1 MPRNFARHEQFLRI
15 FALLDIL
22 AEARQPLDDQS
33 LIGMLRERLGLS
45 RLSPR
50 TLRRDCEFLTSCGYP
65 IDHKP
70 LASDRRFGWQLSREG
85 AAGRKIPAE
94 PITLLEL
101 VAFLVSRDLLRGFE
115 GTVLWTGIESLRHK
129 LERDL
134 HPDVLARL
142 AESKRVFHVVD
153 GGSAAY
159 AGRPRLISTLSAAIT
174 DCREIDVETRDAA
187 GQPSEKSRLRP
198 YCLVIHGPRVELVAF
213 HAADATAEAPVFIDL
228 EKIEK
233 VEPHDAVFER
243 RQVDPATLLA
253 SRAT

>member
-15 FALLDIL
+15 FSLLDIL
-22 AEARQPLDDQS
+22 AEARQPLDDQV
-33 LIGMLRERLGLS
+33 LIARIRERLGLS

-70 LASDRRFGWQLSREG
+70 IAGDRRFGWQLSRDG
-85 AAGRKIPAE
+85 ASGRKIPPE

-101 VAFLVSRDLLRGFE
+101 VAFTVGRDLLRHFE

-134 HPDVLARL
+134 HPDMLARL
-142 AESKRVFHVVD
+142 AESKRVFHVVVN
-153 GGSAAY
+153 GPASY
-159 AGRPRLISTLSAAIT
+159 ASRPRMLSTLSAAIT
-174 DCREIDVETRDAA
+174 DCREIEVAFRA
-187 GQPSEKSRLRP
+187 GGKPVEKSRLHP
-198 YCLVIHGPRVELVAF
+198 YCLLVQPPRVELLAF
-213 HAADATAEAPVFIDL
+213 PAADAGVAAPVLIDL
-228 EKIEK
+228 EKIDK
-233 VEPHDAVFER
+233 VDPCDTFFER
-243 RQVDPATLLA
+243 RPVDPAALLA

>member
-22 AEARQPLDDQS
+22 SEARQPLDDQV
-33 LIGMLRERLGLS
+33 LIARIRERLGLS

-70 LASDRRFGWQLSREG
+70 IAGDRRFGWQLSRDG
-85 AAGRKIPAE
+85 ANGRKIPPE

-101 VAFLVSRDLLRGFE
+101 VAFAVGRDLLRNFE

-142 AESKRVFHVVD
+142 AESRRVFHVAA
-153 GGSAAY
+153 GGPVPY
-159 AGRPRLISTLSAAIT
+159 ASRPRLISTLSAAIT
-174 DCREIDVETRDAA
+174 DCREIEVALRSDGKPA
-187 GQPSEKSRLRP
+187 EKSRLHP
-198 YCLVIHGPRVELVAF
+198 HCLLVQPPRVELLAF
-213 HAADATAEAPVFIDL
+213 PVGTAGDDMPVVIDL

-233 VEPHDAVFER
+233 VEPRDAFFER
-243 RQVDPATLLA
+243 RPVDPAA
-253 SRAT
+253 VVAGRAT